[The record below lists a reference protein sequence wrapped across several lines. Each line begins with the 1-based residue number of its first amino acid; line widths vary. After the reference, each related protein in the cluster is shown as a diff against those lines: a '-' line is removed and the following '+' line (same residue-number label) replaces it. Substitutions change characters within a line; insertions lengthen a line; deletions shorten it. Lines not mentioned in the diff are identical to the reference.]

1 MRLIQRQLL
10 KRHDL
15 KRTTRTLDWI
25 RRFINK
31 SRVKEEVKGKKGPL
45 SINETEFELIEMIK
59 IYHSKHKGETKFK
72 QTEQQLNFKKMT
84 MVYINVMGEQLATSQ
99 SSYQNQDYWLGGLFK
114 KLIIRYCMGE

>member
-15 KRTTRTLDWI
+15 KRTTRTLAWI

-59 IYHSKHKGETKFK
+59 IYHSKHEGETKFK